1 MVGDI
6 RLLENET
13 ILDGLRFPYKIDKV
27 TQIVVTRG
35 RFSCIVDFRT
45 YSLDAPAVAIFLPG
59 QVVESFETDD
69 DFTGFG
75 IMMSSD
81 FTDSMNLPIS
91 LQERLFIKNTQF
103 YSISSEVVDVL
114 SSVYRQVSS
123 LIKQHDN
130 PYKEDIIRHLFS
142 AYYYGLGYYMHGL
155 QSKPSSL
162 TAQQEKCEKFMSL
175 VSEHFKT
182 EREIEFYA
190 NKLCVSKKYL
200 SSLLKQETGMTA
212 LEWIERYVVLYAK
225 SCLTST
231 TMTIQQISDELEFS
245 SQSVF
250 GKYFKRVEG
259 VSPKAYR
266 NSRRSDDMP

>member
-114 SSVYRQVSS
+114 SSVYINMFLWLFQNQVY
-123 LIKQHDN
+123 
-130 PYKEDIIRHLFS
+130 YK
-142 AYYYGLGYYMHGL
+142 
-155 QSKPSSL
+155 K
-162 TAQQEKCEKFMSL
+162 
-175 VSEHFKT
+175 V
-182 EREIEFYA
+182 
-190 NKLCVSKKYL
+190 
-200 SSLLKQETGMTA
+200 
-212 LEWIERYVVLYAK
+212 
-225 SCLTST
+225 
-231 TMTIQQISDELEFS
+231 
-245 SQSVF
+245 
-250 GKYFKRVEG
+250 
-259 VSPKAYR
+259 
-266 NSRRSDDMP
+266 